1 MANNNRTISINF
13 PFKDDL
19 TDGKLL
25 KMNTTTVDD
34 IRSSLYF
41 FISTKKGER
50 WYDPNF
56 GTKLYEFLFEKNDEI
71 TASQIRESLKADIER
86 YFNNIT
92 IKDIT
97 IDQSEET
104 NKLTINISFI
114 YTNLYNTVDDNI
126 SFVFGI

>member
-1 MANNNRTISINF
+1 MANNNKTISIKF
-13 PFKDDL
+13 PFKDD
-19 TDGKLL
+19 TVDGKLF

-41 FISTKKGER
+41 FITTKKGER
-50 WYDPNF
+50 WYDPEF
-56 GTKLYEFLFEKNDEI
+56 GTKLYEFLFEKNDQI
-71 TASQIRESLKADIER
+71 TALQIQDSLKTDIEK
-86 YFNNIT
+86 YFNNVT

>member
-13 PFKDDL
+13 PFKDDP
-19 TDGKLL
+19 TNGKLL
-25 KMNTTTVDD
+25 RMNTTTVDD

-50 WYDPNF
+50 WYDPEF

-71 TASQIRESLKADIER
+71 TALQIKESLKTDIEK
-86 YFNNIT
+86 YFNNVT

-97 IDQSEET
+97 IDQSEEV
-104 NKLTINISFI
+104 NKLAINISFI

-126 SFVFGI
+126 AFVFGA

>member
-25 KMNTTTVDD
+25 KMNTTTVND

-41 FISTKKGER
+41 FISTKRGER
-50 WYDPNF
+50 WYDPEF
-56 GTKLYEFLFEKNDEI
+56 GTKLYEFLFEKNDQI
-71 TASQIRESLKADIER
+71 TASQIRDSLKTDIEK
-86 YFNNIT
+86 YFNNVT

-126 SFVFGI
+126 SFVFGA

>member
-1 MANNNRTISINF
+1 MANNNKTISIKF
-13 PFKDDL
+13 PFKDDT

-50 WYDPNF
+50 WYDPEF
-56 GTKLYEFLFEKNDEI
+56 GTKLYEFLFEKNDQI
-71 TASQIRESLKADIER
+71 TASQIRDSLKTDIEK
-86 YFNNIT
+86 YFNNVT

-114 YTNLYNTVDDNI
+114 YTNLYNTLDDNI

>member
-1 MANNNRTISINF
+1 MANNNKTISIKF
-13 PFKDDL
+13 PFKDDT

-50 WYDPNF
+50 WYDPEF
-56 GTKLYEFLFEKNDEI
+56 GTKLYEFLFEKNDQI
-71 TASQIRESLKADIER
+71 TASEIQDSLKTDIEK
-86 YFNNIT
+86 YFNNVT

-126 SFVFGI
+126 AFVFGI

>member
-25 KMNTTTVDD
+25 KMNTTTVND

-50 WYDPNF
+50 WYDPEF
-56 GTKLYEFLFEKNDEI
+56 GTKLYEFLFEKNDQI
-71 TASQIRESLKADIER
+71 TSSQIRDSLKTDIEK
-86 YFNNIT
+86 YFNNVT

-126 SFVFGI
+126 SFVFGA

>member
-1 MANNNRTISINF
+1 MGNNRTISINF
-13 PFKDDL
+13 PFRDDEIN
-19 TDGKLL
+19 GKLL

-50 WYDPNF
+50 WYDPEF
-56 GTKLYEFLFEKNDEI
+56 GTSLYEFLFEKNDNL
-71 TASQIRESLKADIER
+71 TASEIRDSLKVDIEK
-86 YFNNIT
+86 YFNNVT

-114 YTNLYNTVDDNI
+114 YTNLYNTIDDNI
-126 SFVFGI
+126 TFVFGL

>member
-1 MANNNRTISINF
+1 MANNRTISIAF
-13 PFKDDL
+13 PFRDDSV
-19 TDGKLL
+19 DGKLL
-25 KMNTTTVDD
+25 KMNTTSLDD

-50 WYDPNF
+50 WYDPEF
-56 GTKLYEFLFEKNDEI
+56 GTKLYEFLFEKNDQI
-71 TASQIRESLKADIER
+71 TASEIKDSLKTDIEK
-86 YFNNIT
+86 YFNNVT

-104 NKLTINISFI
+104 NKLAINISFI